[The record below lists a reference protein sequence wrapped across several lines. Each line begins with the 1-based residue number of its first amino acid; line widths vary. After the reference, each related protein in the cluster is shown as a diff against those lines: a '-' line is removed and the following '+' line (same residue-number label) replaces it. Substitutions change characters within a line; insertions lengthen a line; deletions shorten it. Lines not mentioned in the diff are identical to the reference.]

1 MKDWIT
7 AHSLKMDEDI
17 NQQFLVVDASVI
29 LAAILPQ
36 EAHARIAL
44 AFIKRSANERKKF
57 IAPSILLYE
66 IFNAVRSAIL
76 SKRISEDE
84 ARAILTAY
92 TTIEPVYIDFSLLSQ
107 NALKLALESNCSV
120 YDAAYAALA
129 HERECPMCTLDK
141 KLIQKLKVFPV
152 NVMYLV

>member
-1 MKDWIT
+1 
-7 AHSLKMDEDI
+7 MDEDI
-17 NQQFLVVDASVI
+17 DQQFLVVDASVI

-36 EAHARIAL
+36 EAHAKIAL
-44 AFIKRSANERKKF
+44 TFIKRSTNERKKL

-66 IFNAVRSAIL
+66 VFNAVRSAIL

-84 ARAILTAY
+84 ARVILAAY
-92 TTIEPVYIDFSLLSQ
+92 TTIEPIYIDFSLLSQ
-107 NALKLALESNCSV
+107 NALKVALESDCSV

-129 HERECPMCTLDK
+129 HERECSMCTLDK

-152 NVMYLV
+152 NVIYLGERL